1 VVGRIKLDLVFW
13 RLVVS
18 GFEIARYNLL
28 MFLMLEKGTFL
39 IYLFWVDGFRSIM
52 SEVVELLQEIRDELK
67 ELRLLY
73 KRLVDRLVPGEEPLE
88 DEKEA
93 IESSDELVGEDE
105 VFRVFG

>member
-1 VVGRIKLDLVFW
+1 
-13 RLVVS
+13 
-18 GFEIARYNLL
+18 
-28 MFLMLEKGTFL
+28 MFGKGVFL
-39 IYLFWVDGFRSIM
+39 IYLFWVDGFGSIM

-73 KRLVDRLVPGEEPLE
+73 KSLVDKLVPEGEPFE

>member
-1 VVGRIKLDLVFW
+1 
-13 RLVVS
+13 
-18 GFEIARYNLL
+18 
-28 MFLMLEKGTFL
+28 
-39 IYLFWVDGFRSIM
+39 M

-73 KRLVDRLVPGEEPLE
+73 KSLVDKLVPEGEPLE

-93 IESSDELVGEDE
+93 IESNDELVGEDE

>member
-1 VVGRIKLDLVFW
+1 MLGKSVF
-13 RLVVS
+13 
-18 GFEIARYNLL
+18 F
-28 MFLMLEKGTFL
+28 
-39 IYLFWVDGFRSIM
+39 IYLLWVDVFGSIM

-73 KRLVDRLVPGEEPLE
+73 KSLVDKLVPGEEPLE

>member
-1 VVGRIKLDLVFW
+1 
-13 RLVVS
+13 
-18 GFEIARYNLL
+18 
-28 MFLMLEKGTFL
+28 MLRKGVFL
-39 IYLFWVDGFRSIM
+39 IYLFWVDDFGSIM

-73 KRLVDRLVPGEEPLE
+73 KSHVDKLVPGEEPLE

-105 VFRVFG
+105 VFRVLG

>member
-1 VVGRIKLDLVFW
+1 
-13 RLVVS
+13 
-18 GFEIARYNLL
+18 
-28 MFLMLEKGTFL
+28 MFGKGVFL
-39 IYLFWVDGFRSIM
+39 IYLFWVDGFGSIM

-73 KRLVDRLVPGEEPLE
+73 KSLVDKLVPEGEPLE

>member
-1 VVGRIKLDLVFW
+1 
-13 RLVVS
+13 
-18 GFEIARYNLL
+18 
-28 MFLMLEKGTFL
+28 MLGKGVFL
-39 IYLFWVDGFRSIM
+39 IYLFWVDDSGSIM

-73 KRLVDRLVPGEEPLE
+73 KSLVDKLVPEGEPLE

-93 IESSDELVGEDE
+93 IESNDELVGEDE

>member
-1 VVGRIKLDLVFW
+1 
-13 RLVVS
+13 
-18 GFEIARYNLL
+18 
-28 MFLMLEKGTFL
+28 MFF
-39 IYLFWVDGFRSIM
+39 IYLFWVDGFGSIM

-73 KRLVDRLVPGEEPLE
+73 RSLVDRLVPGVEPLE

-105 VFRVFG
+105 VFRVLG

>member
-1 VVGRIKLDLVFW
+1 
-13 RLVVS
+13 
-18 GFEIARYNLL
+18 
-28 MFLMLEKGTFL
+28 MFLMLGKGVFL
-39 IYLFWVDGFRSIM
+39 IYLFWVDDFGSIV

-73 KRLVDRLVPGEEPLE
+73 RSLVDRLVPEGEPLE